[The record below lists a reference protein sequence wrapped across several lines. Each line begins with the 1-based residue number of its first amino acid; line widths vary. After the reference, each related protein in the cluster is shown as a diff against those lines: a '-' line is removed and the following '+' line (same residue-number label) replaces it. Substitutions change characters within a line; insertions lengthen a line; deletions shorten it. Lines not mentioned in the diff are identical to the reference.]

1 MSNLLN
7 KNTILEKLHS
17 DDLKSFI
24 EKFNLDNIMV
34 FGSLLTDEF
43 NEESDVD
50 IAILGNEAIALDDI
64 LEIEL
69 FLEGFLERPIDVV
82 DLRSS
87 TLDIFV
93 KINILNSCK
102 LIYSFNER
110 SFEKFCDEVHWIYK
124 ENEDYFYF
132 RERDVL
138 YE

>member
-1 MSNLLN
+1 MSNLLD
-7 KNTILEKLHS
+7 KSTILEKLYS
-17 DDLKSFI
+17 DDFKVFVQ
-24 EKFNLDNIMV
+24 KFKLDNIMV
-34 FGSLLTDEF
+34 FGSLLTEEF
-43 NEESDVD
+43 SDESDVD
-50 IAILGNEAIALDDI
+50 IALLGDEAIALDDI

-69 FLEGFLERPIDVV
+69 FLEDFLGRAIDVV

-87 TLDIFV
+87 TLDIFI

-102 LIYSFNER
+102 FVYSTDKEK
-110 SFEKFCDEVHWIYK
+110 FEKFCDEVHWIYK

>member
-1 MSNLLN
+1 
-7 KNTILEKLHS
+7 
-17 DDLKSFI
+17 
-24 EKFNLDNIMV
+24 
-34 FGSLLTDEF
+34 
-43 NEESDVD
+43 
-50 IAILGNEAIALDDI
+50 IALDDI

-69 FLEGFLERPIDVV
+69 FSEDFLGREIDVV

-87 TLDIFV
+87 TLDIFI

-102 LIYSFNER
+102 SVYSLDKEK
-110 SFEKFCDEVHWIYK
+110 FEKFCDEVHWIYK